1 MLDFAAALRLNFPAM
16 SEKTTNEIPRDLR
29 QQFTKGNDA
38 LLRDNVDYAIS
49 LFELV
54 LKREPAFYE
63 CRKALRVAQQAKSG
77 KGGGF
82 FKKAWS
88 SASSSPLIAKA
99 QLALRTN
106 PAEALA
112 IAEQILNSDANNS
125 GAHRVVVEAA
135 NALEMPQTAV
145 LSLEI
150 LVKNSPRDKAL
161 AIQFANTLA
170 DTGDTRSAERILM
183 EFARQMPNDPEVSQA
198 VKNLSARHTMG
209 SSGYEKIAEGAGS
222 YRDILR
228 NEAEAKTLEQESRV
242 QKTEDVAER
251 LIGEYETR
259 LKNEAGNVKIARE
272 LAALYVQKRQFERAL
287 SLYERVKA
295 SEAGNDPTL
304 DRAISDVKVRR
315 LEHEIESLD
324 PTAPDHAERVAQL
337 TAEKTAFQLM
347 ECQQRVEKFPTDLG
361 LRFELGQL
369 YFQAGKIG
377 EAIKEFQKARD
388 NPNRR
393 IAAMGYL
400 AKCFAKRKMFDLAAE
415 NLQDAIKE
423 KPVFDEEKKDLIY
436 QLGTVLESM
445 DKKNEA
451 IEQFKLIY
459 KVDASYRDVEAKV
472 DAFYAGQ

>member
-1 MLDFAAALRLNFPAM
+1 M
-16 SEKTTNEIPRDLR
+16 SEKTVNDVPRDLR
-29 QQFTKGNDA
+29 AQFTKGNDA
-38 LLRDNVDYAIS
+38 LLRDNHDYAIS
-49 LFELV
+49 LFESV

-63 CRKALRVAQQAKSG
+63 CRKALRAAQQARSG
-77 KGGGF
+77 GGGGF

-88 SASSSPLIAKA
+88 SASSSPQVAKA
-99 QLALRTN
+99 QLALRSN

-112 IAEQILNSDANNS
+112 IAEQILNGDANNS
-125 GAHRVVVEAA
+125 GAHRVIVEAA
-135 NALEMPQTAV
+135 TALEMPQTAV

-161 AIQFANTLA
+161 AMQFANTLA
-170 DTGDTRSAERILM
+170 DTGDTRSAERILA

-209 SSGYEKIAEGAGS
+209 NSGYEKIAEGTGS

-228 NEAEAKTLEQESRV
+228 NEEEAKSLEQENRV

-251 LIGEYETR
+251 LIGEYEKR
-259 LKNEAGNVKIARE
+259 LNTESGNVKITRE
-272 LAALYVQKRQFERAL
+272 LAALYVQKKQFDRAL
-287 SLYERVKA
+287 SLYDRVKA

-304 DRAISDVKVRR
+304 ERAISDLKVRR
-315 LEHEIESLD
+315 LDHQIESLD
-324 PTAPDHAERVAQL
+324 PTAPDYTERVVQL
-337 TAEKTAFQLM
+337 TTEKTAFQLT
-347 ECQQRVEKFPTDLG
+347 ECQQRVEKFPTDLA
-361 LRFELGQL
+361 LRFELGSL
-369 YFQAGKIG
+369 YFQTGKIG

-388 NPNRR
+388 NPHKR
-393 IAAMGYL
+393 IAAMSHL
-400 AKCFAKRKMFDLAAE
+400 AQCFAKRKMFDLAAE

-423 KPVFDEEKKDLIY
+423 KQVFDEEKKDLIY
-436 QLGTVLESM
+436 QLGTVLEHM
-445 DKKNEA
+445 DKKAEA